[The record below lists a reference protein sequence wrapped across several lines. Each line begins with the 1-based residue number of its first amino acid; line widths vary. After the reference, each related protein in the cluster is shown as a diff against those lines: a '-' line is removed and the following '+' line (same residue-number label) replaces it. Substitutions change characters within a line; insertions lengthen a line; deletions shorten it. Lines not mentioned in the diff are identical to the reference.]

1 MTLANMV
8 PGESGEETS
17 VDGIKYVRHIEMRKI
32 APPLLDGLHVVL
44 SDLPV

>member
-8 PGESGEETS
+8 PGESGEDTS
-17 VDGIKYVRHIEMRKI
+17 VDGIKYVRHAQKRKI
-32 APPLLDGLHVVL
+32 ASLLLDGLHVVL